1 MWRNKIVEIAKDNKH
16 MTFAVADESRM
27 QTLFKV
33 GIGIV
38 AVAC

>member
-33 GIGIV
+33 GMMTV
-38 AVAC
+38 VM